1 MGTYF
6 NVNVQQQMQ
15 CRQRMCQQ
23 RCRQMLISN
32 CIKVDKL
39 TESEPV
45 VEFIDK

>member
-1 MGTYF
+1 MKSINLTI
-6 NVNVQQQMQ
+6 QQQMQ

-39 TESEPV
+39 TESEHQV
-45 VEFIDK
+45 